1 MYWAAIA
8 WEEASC
14 EGLANAWKKLLPLS
28 NNNECDNPDDLD
40 HGSTSV
46 DNDEELQE
54 MFVELGYQED
64 NNEWQSPAEWLQND
78 SGPWV
83 ATDDRR

>member
-14 EGLANAWKKLLPLS
+14 EGLANTWKKLLPLS
-28 NNNECDNPDDLD
+28 NNSKCDNPDDLDHRSTSVGLD

-46 DNDEELQE
+46 DNDEEE
-54 MFVELGYQED
+54 MFVELGYQEGCKMTVMTLGG
-64 NNEWQSPAEWLQND
+64 N
-78 SGPWV
+78 
-83 ATDDRR
+83 R

>member
-28 NNNECDNPDDLD
+28 NNSECDNPDDLD
-40 HGSTSV
+40 HGLQVWTMMRSFRKCLLSLATRKIITSGRV
-46 DNDEELQE
+46 
-54 MFVELGYQED
+54 
-64 NNEWQSPAEWLQND
+64 LQN
-78 SGPWV
+78 GCKMTV
-83 ATDDRR
+83 MTLGGNR